1 MTQAFDS
8 IRQGLNEAI
17 AHARL
22 NVVIDRNPNANMSKP
37 SPLPPAPL
45 LLLHATAGAGHT
57 RAAQAIAA
65 ALREQP
71 QAPAHALI
79 DTLDCTSTLY
89 RNLYTQTYIELVQRA
104 PELWGYLYERAD
116 SVRHSGSKRVRAR
129 LALDQLNSPSFR
141 RLLDEVQP
149 QAIACTH
156 FLPLSL
162 LSDLKRKGELSQPVH
177 AVITDISPHA
187 FWIHPHIDH
196 YHVASNAAA
205 RELSRKGV
213 DTRCIHV
220 TGIPVDPVFAHST
233 PAPQA
238 RAALGLPERP
248 TVLLMSGGFGIGP
261 LVAML
266 DSFAG
271 ADCGLMS
278 LVVVAGRNAELA
290 QACRER
296 AAKLA
301 LPVEVLGF
309 VNNIHQYMDA
319 ADLIVTKPGGL
330 TTTEILAKGKPMALV
345 APIPGQEQ
353 RNCEYLLEEGAAVRL
368 HDVADAAWY
377 LQRWLG
383 DAERMAG
390 MQASARRIARPHAAR
405 DIAQA
410 LQASLPQA

>member
-196 YHVASNAAA
+196 YHVASDAAA

-248 TVLLMSGGFGIGP
+248 TV
-261 LVAML
+261 
-266 DSFAG
+266 
-271 ADCGLMS
+271 
-278 LVVVAGRNAELA
+278 R
-290 QACRER
+290 R
-296 AAKLA
+296 
-301 LPVEVLGF
+301 
-309 VNNIHQYMDA
+309 
-319 ADLIVTKPGGL
+319 T
-330 TTTEILAKGKPMALV
+330 
-345 APIPGQEQ
+345 PI
-353 RNCEYLLEEGAAVRL
+353 
-368 HDVADAAWY
+368 
-377 LQRWLG
+377 
-383 DAERMAG
+383 
-390 MQASARRIARPHAAR
+390 
-405 DIAQA
+405 
-410 LQASLPQA
+410 